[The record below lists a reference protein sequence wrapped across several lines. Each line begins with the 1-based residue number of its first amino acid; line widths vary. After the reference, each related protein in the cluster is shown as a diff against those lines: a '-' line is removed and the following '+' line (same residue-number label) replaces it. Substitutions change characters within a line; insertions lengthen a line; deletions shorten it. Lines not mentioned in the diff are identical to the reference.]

1 MKIMQVLKE
10 LFDHIELSFQY
21 LFVLKVFFKSLTV
34 LPKCRM
40 TLTRY
45 SWFSHDVTGIF
56 KLTNSNKKIV
66 LISTGLTSFTLRRM
80 YKYLDSK

>member
-1 MKIMQVLKE
+1 MKIMQVAQRTVRPHRIKLP
-10 LFDHIELSFQY
+10 
-21 LFVLKVFFKSLTV
+21 VFIYTEGFLQSLTV
-34 LPKCRM
+34 LPECRM

-56 KLTNSNKKIV
+56 KLTHSNNKIV